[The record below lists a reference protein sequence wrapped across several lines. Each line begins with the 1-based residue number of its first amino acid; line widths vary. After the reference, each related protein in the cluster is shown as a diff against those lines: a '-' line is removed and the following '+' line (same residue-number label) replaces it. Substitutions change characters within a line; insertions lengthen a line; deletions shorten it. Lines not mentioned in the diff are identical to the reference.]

1 MEGHH
6 AHVEPGDTFG
16 RNVGILVAVIALVL
30 SAFTILAHRAHTD
43 TIISANKAANS
54 WSHYQAKR
62 IRAYQVEMNTGLIKL
77 LAANNPASGV
87 VLEDFTKQSKKYE
100 VDLDKVKEE
109 AESHERAE
117 NREHQQ
123 ATWFDL
129 AEGLL
134 ELAMILASL
143 YFIAH
148 KKFFPVMGLCMGVAG
163 ALIGVFGLLVH

>member
-1 MEGHH
+1 MESH

-30 SAFTILAHRAHTD
+30 STFTILAHRAHTD
-43 TIISANKAANS
+43 TIISANKAANA

-62 IRAYQVEMNTGLIKL
+62 IRAYQAEMNGELIKL
-77 LAANNPASGV
+77 LAANNPASAA
-87 VLEDFTKQSKKYE
+87 VLEDLGKQDKKYE
-100 VDLDKVKEE
+100 SDLDKIKEE
-109 AESHERAE
+109 SESHEHDE
-117 NREHQQ
+117 GIQHKQ
-123 ATWFDL
+123 ATLYDL

-148 KKFFPVMGLCMGVAG
+148 KKFFPVMGIFMGLAG
-163 ALIGVFGLLVH
+163 ALIGVIGLLVR